1 MKATD
6 LPGIPGLITNSLAL
20 NREITRAVNFIVVYR
35 SRSGVEPAAAAA
47 LKAVFQAAIDKIDE
61 GEIV

>member
-47 LKAVFQAAIDKIDE
+47 LKAVFTAAIAKIDE
-61 GEIV
+61 GEIE